1 MHEMKKKI
9 AIFTSAY
16 NNIYSGMGMYARM
29 LVDLLLERG
38 EDVIIVSPDCDNS
51 SNSFIKVKKFAYS
64 LTPNSWLELAFQ
76 FSRILKKI
84 HKDIKIAH
92 FLDGREALFTERY
105 NDVFIIGSVHDTY
118 SFDLQSQAIL
128 KQYFLDWRKRLIYYT
143 TLYRFEKKA
152 YRKLNLILSNT
163 EYVKGR
169 LIDFYEVDA
178 SKVHTVYL
186 PAPIEAIEDRKV
198 RYKANPPFIISFI
211 GGNFQRKGLLQL
223 IKAVQIL
230 KKKGFDVHL
239 KVAGRDKNFSIIE
252 KWIKKQKLEDIAEF
266 LGHLGRKEIEKL
278 LEKTDVFA
286 MPSITEA
293 FGLVYLEAMAYGIPV
308 VGSKEGGVKEIIE
321 DNVNGYLC
329 NPFLPEDI
337 AESIKKAL
345 NNSNRERIIKNG
357 FKTLNRFSKKTFL
370 ESMLRIY
377 NLIGYAF

>member
-1 MHEMKKKI
+1 MKKI

-16 NNIYSGMGMYARM
+16 NNIYSGVGMYARM

-38 EDVIIVSPDCDNS
+38 EDVIIISPDCDNS
-51 SNSFIKVKKFAYS
+51 TKNFIKVKKFAYS

-76 FSRILKKI
+76 FGRILKKI

-92 FLDGREALFTERY
+92 FLDGREALCSERY
-105 NDVFIIGSVHDTY
+105 NNVFIIGSVHDTY

-128 KQYFLDWRKRLIYYT
+128 KQYFLDWRRRLLYYT
-143 TLYRFEKKA
+143 TLYRLEKKA

-163 EYVKGR
+163 EYVKER
-169 LIDFYEVDA
+169 LIDFYEVEA

-186 PAPIEAIEDRKV
+186 PAPVEMVDEKKV
-198 RYKANPPFIISFI
+198 RYKVNPPFTISFI

-223 IKAVQIL
+223 IKAVKIL
-230 KKKGFDVHL
+230 KKDGFDVYL
-239 KVAGRDKNFSIIE
+239 KVAGRDKNLSLIE
-252 KWIKKQKLEDIAEF
+252 RWIKKQTLEDIVEF
-266 LGHLGRKEIEKL
+266 LGHLERKEIEKL

-293 FGLVYLEAMAYGIPV
+293 FGLVYLEAMAFGIPV
-308 VGSKEGGVKEIIE
+308 VGSKEGGVREIIE

-345 NNSNRERIIKNG
+345 NNSNRESIIKNG
-357 FKTLNRFSKKTFL
+357 FKTLSRFSKKTFL
-370 ESMLRIY
+370 EKMMQVY
-377 NLIGYAF
+377 NLQGVAF

>member
-1 MHEMKKKI
+1 MKKI

-16 NNIYSGMGMYARM
+16 NNIYSGVGMYARM

-38 EDVIIVSPDCDNS
+38 EDVIIISPDCDNS
-51 SNSFIKVKKFAYS
+51 TKNFIKVKKFAYS

-76 FSRILKKI
+76 FGRILKKI

-92 FLDGREALFTERY
+92 FLDGREALCSERY
-105 NDVFIIGSVHDTY
+105 NNVFIIGSVHDTY

-128 KQYFLDWRKRLIYYT
+128 KQYFLDWRRRLLYYT
-143 TLYRFEKKA
+143 TLYRLEKKA

-163 EYVKGR
+163 EYVKER
-169 LIDFYEVDA
+169 LIDFYEVEA
-178 SKVHTVYL
+178 SKVHTVYY
-186 PAPIEAIEDRKV
+186 PAPVEMVDEKKV
-198 RYKANPPFIISFI
+198 RYKVNPPFTISFI

-223 IKAVQIL
+223 IKAVKIL
-230 KKKGFDVHL
+230 KKDGFDVYL
-239 KVAGRDKNFSIIE
+239 KVAGRDKNLSLIE
-252 KWIKKQKLEDIAEF
+252 RWIKKQTLEDIVEF
-266 LGHLGRKEIEKL
+266 LGHLERKEIEKL

-293 FGLVYLEAMAYGIPV
+293 FGLVYLEAMAFGIPV
-308 VGSKEGGVKEIIE
+308 VGSKEGGVREIIE

-345 NNSNRERIIKNG
+345 NNSNRESIIKNG
-357 FKTLNRFSKKTFL
+357 FKTLSRFSKKTFL
-370 ESMLRIY
+370 EKMMQVY
-377 NLIGYAF
+377 NLQGVAF